1 MTLCPNEINAPQNCC
16 LLSSF
21 GSAQTFVEHL
31 RTLFYCNVQ
40 KSSESHPIYLEVTGT
55 FPAIPVMTRWR
66 LTHLT
71 QKKSA
76 GIHLEQ
82 RLVFQIPESFWT
94 FMEKALSEWRWS
106 LLSYVLLLF
115 SWIPAFRQTLS
126 PQVSP
131 KGKIPKW
138 GLAIG
143 CILVLL
149 GKENIQEYPHHC
161 TGLYTLDPEVFLV
174 NFLCVRESEPLHDIS
189 SHFHCFTADSLWHRA
204 KFKNNLCDQG
214 TLASTT

>member
-1 MTLCPNEINAPQNCC
+1 
-16 LLSSF
+16 
-21 GSAQTFVEHL
+21 
-31 RTLFYCNVQ
+31 
-40 KSSESHPIYLEVTGT
+40 
-55 FPAIPVMTRWR
+55 MTRWR

-94 FMEKALSEWRWS
+94 FMEKVLSEWRWS

-138 GLAIG
+138 GLAIS

-174 NFLCVRESEPLHDIS
+174 NFLRVRESEPLHDIS

-214 TLASTT
+214 TLASTTYPTVPQSGYGGVRCTTNADCRLADWLVNDENFNSFPIPKL